1 MKITGVESNIFILEE
16 LGRRI
21 KDARIAISMTQ
32 KEMALKAGISEK
44 TVERIEKGENVKIEN
59 LLNIFRVLNFLQ
71 NFEILIPEQE
81 VLIEEMMD
89 KKKRKRA
96 SRKKE
101 AMNNSDWKWGEE

>member
-1 MKITGVESNIFILEE
+1 LKITGVESNIFILEE

>member
-16 LGRRI
+16 LGIRI

>member
-1 MKITGVESNIFILEE
+1 
-16 LGRRI
+16 
-21 KDARIAISMTQ
+21 MTQ

>member
-1 MKITGVESNIFILEE
+1 MKITGSENNIFILQE

-32 KEMALKAGISEK
+32 KEMAQKAGVSEK

-71 NFEILIPEQE
+71 NIEILIPEQE
-81 VLIEEMMD
+81 VLIEETMD
-89 KKKRKRA
+89 KKRRKRA

-101 AMNNSDWKWGEE
+101 INDNSDWKWGED